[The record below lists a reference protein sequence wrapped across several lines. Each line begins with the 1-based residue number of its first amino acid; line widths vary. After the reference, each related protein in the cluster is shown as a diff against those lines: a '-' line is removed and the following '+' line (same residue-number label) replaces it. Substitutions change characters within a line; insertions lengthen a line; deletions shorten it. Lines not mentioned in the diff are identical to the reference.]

1 MKRKILCLCLMIVLS
16 LSICMTGSAKSF
28 DDTDGHWAESSI
40 EKWSEYEVIN
50 GKPQNKFDPNGF
62 MTRAEASAVFSRLL
76 VLEKRDNIEKFKDV
90 DFNAW
95 YTESLE
101 KCVAAG
107 ILNGDGNNMNPD
119 GYITREMFFVMIA
132 RALSIPTEEFST
144 TNFDDEK
151 DVSLWSKPYVNAL
164 VNKKYVNGIEGSR
177 IAPKE
182 NITRA
187 SVITLLDRIVK
198 NYVIENGTYISN
210 TENGIAL
217 VLADNCKVHS
227 GFEGTVVVA
236 KADITID
243 LTGAN
248 NADIIIK
255 SDNITVKNAPSS
267 TTVVVD
273 SDVENVEVNGNKVDS
288 GISFTVKSLETEKE
302 TKPAVSPS
310 RPHSH
315 NYIPTVTK
323 NPTCTEDGVKT
334 FKCSCGKSY
343 TEPIEKLS
351 ENDTHTPKSAV
362 KENETEGNCETKV
375 TYDEVVYCSVCDEEL
390 SRTEKTGDFGDHSP
404 KAAVKENETEG
415 DCKTKITYDEVVYC
429 SICNDE
435 LSRTQ
440 KEGNFGAHSP
450 KSAVKE
456 NETTGNCKTKA
467 TYDEVVYCS
476 ICDDELSRTQKSGNY
491 GEHSPKSA
499 VKENEKVG
507 NCKTNA
513 TYDEVVYCS
522 ICNDELSRTEKT
534 GELGDH
540 SPKTAV
546 KENETEG
553 DCKTKITYDE
563 VVYCSICND
572 ELSRTQKEGNF
583 GAHSPKSAVK
593 ENETAGNCKTN
604 STYDEVVYCA
614 ICNDELSRTEKTG
627 EFGDHFP
634 KVAVKEN
641 ETEGNCK
648 TKATYDEVVY
658 CSICNDEL
666 SRTEKTGS
674 FGKHNFNGVE
684 CTICHIEDPNAT
696 YTVVFKDYDGR
707 ELKTQSGIVK
717 GGSATAPADP
727 TREGFSFIGWDVS
740 FSNVTGNL
748 VVTAQYEEILGA
760 YLSSSN
766 QVVDKNAILIIPV
779 KLLNCS
785 TPIKTMGISI
795 SNVPEGISIK
805 KGSWSSDFEYELQNF
820 NKTRLQGASTLVE
833 QGIVNGDIFKFEFTV
848 SDTVEAGT
856 YTIEIEM
863 ILKYFDANEDE
874 VSLPCQSVK
883 VQVTIN

>member
-1 MKRKILCLCLMIVLS
+1 MKRKILCLCLMVGLLLS
-16 LSICMTGSAKSF
+16 FGMMGSAKSF

-76 VLEKRDNIEKFKDV
+76 VLEKRDSIEKFKDI

-151 DVSLWSKPYVNAL
+151 DVSLWAEQYVNAL
-164 VNKKYVNGIEGSR
+164 VNKKYVNGVEGNR

-198 NYVIENGTYISN
+198 NYVIEDGTYISN

-217 VLADNCKVHS
+217 VLADNCKVYS
-227 GFEGTVVVA
+227 GFDGTIVVA
-236 KADITID
+236 TANISID
-243 LTGAN
+243 LNGAN
-248 NADIIIK
+248 DADIIIK
-255 SDNITVKNAPSS
+255 GDNITVKNAPSS

-273 SDVENVEVNGNKVDS
+273 SGVENVEVNGNKVDS

-302 TKPAVSPS
+302 TKPTVSPS

-334 FKCSCGKSY
+334 FKCSCGNSY

-362 KENETEGNCETKV
+362 KENETEGNCETKA

-476 ICDDELSRTQKSGNY
+476 LCDEELSRTQKSGNY
-491 GEHSPKSA
+491 GEHSPKIA
-499 VKENEKVG
+499 VKENEKAG
-507 NCKTNA
+507 NCKTKA

-522 ICNDELSRTEKT
+522 ICDGEISRTEKT

-563 VVYCSICND
+563 VIYCSICDD
-572 ELSRTQKEGNF
+572 ELCRTEKTGSF
-583 GAHSPKSAVK
+583 GSHSPKAAVK
-593 ENETAGNCKTN
+593 ENETTGNCKTR
-604 STYDEVVYCA
+604 S
-614 ICNDELSRTEKTG
+614 
-627 EFGDHFP
+627 
-634 KVAVKEN
+634 
-641 ETEGNCK
+641 
-648 TKATYDEVVY
+648 TYDEVVY

-666 SRTEKTGS
+666 SRTEKTGD
-674 FGKHNFNGVE
+674 FGDHSPKAAVKENETEGN
-684 CTICHIEDPNAT
+684 CKTNAT
-696 YTVVFKDYDGR
+696 YDEVVYCSVCDEELSRTEKTGDFGDHSPKAAVKENETEGDCKTKITYDEVVYCSICDDELSRTEKTGDYGDH
-707 ELKTQSGIVK
+707 KYVSGKCEYCEERDPDAPITEPTIV
-717 GGSATAPADP
+717 
-727 TREGFSFIGWDVS
+727 I
-740 FSNVTGNL
+740 SNVT
-748 VVTAQYEEILGA
+748 
-760 YLSSSN
+760 
-766 QVVDKNAILIIPV
+766 
-779 KLLNCS
+779 
-785 TPIKTMGISI
+785 
-795 SNVPEGISIK
+795 
-805 KGSWSSDFEYELQNF
+805 
-820 NKTRLQGASTLVE
+820 ASA
-833 QGIVNGDIFKFEFTV
+833 G
-848 SDTVEAGT
+848 DTVEVELSIVNNPGIAGAT
-856 YTIEIEM
+856 VSIEYPVGVVFDEATNGDAFATLDFSHTNGLPNPCNLTWDSESGQTTSNGTIANLKFTVPADAKSGDTFEIKCSY
-863 ILKYFDANEDE
+863 KYGDIYNDSWDDVEITF
-874 VSLPCQSVK
+874 
-883 VQVTIN
+883 INGFIRVE